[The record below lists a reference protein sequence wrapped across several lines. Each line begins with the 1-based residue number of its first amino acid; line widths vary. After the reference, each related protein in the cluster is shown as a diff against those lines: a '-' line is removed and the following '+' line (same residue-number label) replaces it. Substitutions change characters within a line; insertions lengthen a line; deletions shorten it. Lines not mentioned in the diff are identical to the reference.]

1 MKRWSIIVSTVAIV
15 FSGALAFAQQQPPP
29 QGRLLSSDLVLWSY
43 MQEPRAP
50 EQSQPRRPPTPDPTP
65 ETQPAP
71 NPIPSQQGQPAEPEQ
86 APSSKEAAGSKGQ
99 VPSAQT
105 FTGIID
111 KESDSF
117 MLKVSEGTSYK
128 LDNQQEVQQ
137 YEGKRVRVTGTLDAA
152 INLIHVDKIEP
163 LS

>member
-1 MKRWSIIVSTVAIV
+1 MKRWSIIICTVAIV
-15 FSGALAFAQQQPPP
+15 FSGALALAQQQPPS

-43 MQEPRAP
+43 MQEPQAP

-65 ETQPAP
+65 ETSPAA
-71 NPIPSQQGQPAEPEQ
+71 NPIPSQPGQ
-86 APSSKEAAGSKGQ
+86 AAGSKGR

-137 YEGKRVRVTGTLDAA
+137 YEGKRVRVTGTLDAS

>member
-1 MKRWSIIVSTVAIV
+1 MKRWSIIVSIIAIV
-15 FSGALAFAQQQPPP
+15 FSGALAFAQQQPS
-29 QGRLLSSDLVLWSY
+29 GRGQLFSSDLVLWSY
-43 MQEPRAP
+43 MQEPQSP
-50 EQSQPRRPPTPDPTP
+50 EQGQPRQPPTPDPTP

-71 NPIPSQQGQPAEPEQ
+71 NPMPSQQGQPAEPEQ
-86 APSSKEAAGSKGQ
+86 APSSRETAGSKGQ

-137 YEGKRVRVTGTLDAA
+137 YEGKRVRVTGTLDAS

>member
-1 MKRWSIIVSTVAIV
+1 MKRWSIIVSIVAIV
-15 FSGALAFAQQQPPP
+15 FSGALAFAQQQPS
-29 QGRLLSSDLVLWSY
+29 GRGQLFSSDLVLWSY
-43 MQEPRAP
+43 MQEPQSP
-50 EQSQPRRPPTPDPTP
+50 EQGQPRQPPTPDPTP

-71 NPIPSQQGQPAEPEQ
+71 NPIPSQPGQPAEPEQ

-137 YEGKRVRVTGTLDAA
+137 YEGRRVRVTGTLDAS

>member
-1 MKRWSIIVSTVAIV
+1 LFSQARW
-15 FSGALAFAQQQPPP
+15 
-29 QGRLLSSDLVLWSY
+29 RWRSSSLQVKAGSSRRTWYCGPICRSRRRRS
-43 MQEPRAP
+43 RAN
-50 EQSQPRRPPTPDPTP
+50 PRRPPTPDPTP
-65 ETQPAP
+65 ETSPAA
-71 NPIPSQQGQPAEPEQ
+71 NPIPSQPGQPAEPEQ
-86 APSSKEAAGSKGQ
+86 PPSSREAAGSKGR

-137 YEGKRVRVTGTLDAA
+137 YEGKRVRVTGTLDAS

>member
-1 MKRWSIIVSTVAIV
+1 MKRWSIIVSIVAIV
-15 FSGALAFAQQQPPP
+15 FSGALAFAQQQPS
-29 QGRLLSSDLVLWSY
+29 GRGQLFSSDLVLWSY
-43 MQEPRAP
+43 MQEPQAP
-50 EQSQPRRPPTPDPTP
+50 EQGQPRQPPTPDPTP

-71 NPIPSQQGQPAEPEQ
+71 NPMPSQQGQPAEPEQ
-86 APSSKEAAGSKGQ
+86 APSSRETAGSKGQ

-117 MLKVSEGTSYK
+117 MLKVSEATSYK

-137 YEGKRVRVTGTLDAA
+137 YEGKRVRVTGTLDAS

>member
-1 MKRWSIIVSTVAIV
+1 MKRWSIIICTVAIV
-15 FSGALAFAQQQPPP
+15 FSGALAFAQQQPPS
-29 QGRLLSSDLVLWSY
+29 QGQLFSSDLVLWSY
-43 MQEPRAP
+43 MQEPQSP
-50 EQSQPRRPPTPDPTP
+50 EQGQPRRPPTPDPTP
-65 ETQPAP
+65 ETQPAA
-71 NPIPSQQGQPAEPEQ
+71 NPIPSQPGQPAEPEQ
-86 APSSKEAAGSKGQ
+86 PPSSREAAGSKGQ
-99 VPSAQT
+99 VPTAQT

-117 MLKVSEGTSYK
+117 MLKVSESTSYK